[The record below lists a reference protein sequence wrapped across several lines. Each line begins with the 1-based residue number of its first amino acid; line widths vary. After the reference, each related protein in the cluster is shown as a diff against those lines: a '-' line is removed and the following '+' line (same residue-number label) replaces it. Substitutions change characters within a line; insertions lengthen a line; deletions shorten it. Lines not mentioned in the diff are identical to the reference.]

1 MTYASYWKRIIGTL
15 IDSFILLAISIFF
28 NRYIPMIGWIISLT
42 FNLLYYPFF
51 WASKVQGTPGKYLMG
66 TVVTDLFGN
75 RINIRTAMIRYALS
89 WISGI
94 FLGFGYVFIIFT
106 DKKQTFHEL
115 LAGTV
120 VIDREE
126 IIVEEGLFQAWIDQ
140 IKSFSIEA
148 LSNK

>member
-1 MTYASYWKRIIGTL
+1 
-15 IDSFILLAISIFF
+15 
-28 NRYIPMIGWIISLT
+28 
-42 FNLLYYPFF
+42 
-51 WASKVQGTPGKYLMG
+51 MG
-66 TVVTDLFGN
+66 TVVTDLNGN
-75 RINIRTAMIRYALS
+75 RISIRIAMIRYMIS
-89 WISGI
+89 WVSFI
-94 FLGFGYVFIIFT
+94 FLGFGYVFSIFT